1 MSDKKF
7 LNVHMDTSNLCM
19 ASVSQMYDEFFV
31 RKDYDWWYKVQPDDV
46 VVDIGA
52 CVGMFTA
59 HALDLG
65 AKRVYAVEP
74 NKDLMKCVIENTQE
88 AVTSWPQ
95 RVIPVE
101 YAIGSDPSHTNFVFY
116 TDDFKT
122 MSFKQFINRYDIYHI
137 DYLKLDC
144 EGGEYDVLSEENL
157 EWVRNNVKHISVECH
172 LRASSDGPEK
182 FIEFRDKFL
191 RPYLAEQRVKFQQP
205 HMIKAIYN
213 DEAILNKRYGEFIMY
228 ITG

>member
-65 AKRVYAVEP
+65 AKCVYAVEP

-122 MSFKQFINRYDIYHI
+122 MSFQQFINRYDIYHI

-172 LRASSDGPEK
+172 LRASPDGPEK